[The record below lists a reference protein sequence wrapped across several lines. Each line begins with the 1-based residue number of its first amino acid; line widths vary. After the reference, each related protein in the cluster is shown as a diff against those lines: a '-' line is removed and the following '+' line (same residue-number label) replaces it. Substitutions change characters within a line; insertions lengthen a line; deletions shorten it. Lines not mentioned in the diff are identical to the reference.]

1 MISKIDF
8 EKQIIPDK
16 IIIPSIVVMVIIK
29 FSLGTLSLFDLYAVI
44 TISVVFLIP
53 ILFNMAFGGGDIRFG
68 IFSAL
73 LVGLEGIGYFIV
85 VSALI
90 HLVLL
95 LMLKKTELG
104 FAPAMSISA
113 IVVYIGKEF
122 L

>member
-8 EKQIIPDK
+8 KTQIIPDK

-29 FSLGTLSLFDLYAVI
+29 FALGTLSFFDLYAVI

-73 LVGLEGIGYFIV
+73 LVGLEGVGYFIV
-85 VSALI
+85 VAALM
-90 HLVLL
+90 HLLLL

-104 FAPAMSISA
+104 FAPAMSLGA
-113 IVVYIGKEF
+113 TVVYIGKEF